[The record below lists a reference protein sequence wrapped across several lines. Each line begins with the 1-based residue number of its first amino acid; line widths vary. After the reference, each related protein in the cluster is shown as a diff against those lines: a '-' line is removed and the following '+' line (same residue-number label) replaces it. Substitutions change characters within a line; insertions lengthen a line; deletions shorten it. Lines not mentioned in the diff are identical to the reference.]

1 MGNELSS
8 QSCIFEMFILDR
20 IYRELHF
27 LKSLEL
33 KFVLSLEF
41 SEFLDKMLVGI
52 LLDVLSRWFRFSKA
66 SFNALTSSFITF

>member
-41 SEFLDKMLVGI
+41 
-52 LLDVLSRWFRFSKA
+52 
-66 SFNALTSSFITF
+66 